1 MPVSRRVDGGDIMK
15 TVDFC
20 GIKTGRLA
28 VGGNPW
34 NGFSYIEGRV
44 TRDDMLDYY
53 TAENVLRDL
62 HHAESLGYTAYVAT
76 TDHFMCRVIRQYRSQ
91 GGKMQ
96 WFAQTHVPLD
106 MRVCVNQAIEYGAA
120 AIFQQGTQGD
130 SYFEEGRLDLLKRNQ
145 EEMRRAKVPVGLATH
160 VPEFITAAE
169 AECPV
174 DFYMAC
180 LHNMRCNNTKRVS
193 SSVSGMK
200 NEAHEFR
207 RQDREEMLSTIRAV
221 GKPCI
226 AYKILGGGGY
236 AFDRAGLKQCF
247 EETYAAIKPGDIA
260 TVGVFQRDHDQL
272 KENIEILADVLGE

>member
-1 MPVSRRVDGGDIMK
+1 LK

-34 NGFSYIEGRV
+34 NGFSYITETI

-53 TAENVLRDL
+53 TAGNVLRDL
-62 HHAESLGYTAYVAT
+62 KHAESLGYTAYVAT
-76 TDHFMCRVIRQYRSQ
+76 TDPFMCRVIRQYRNE
-91 GGKMQ
+91 GGTMQ

-106 MRVCVNQAIEYGAA
+106 MRVCVNNAIEYGAV

-130 SYFEEGRLDLLKRNQ
+130 GYFEEGRLDQLKANLG
-145 EEMRRAKVPVGLATH
+145 EMRRAGIPVGIATH
-160 VPEFITAAE
+160 VPEHIAVAE
-169 AECPV
+169 AECGV

-193 SSVSGMK
+193 SSVSGK
-200 NEAHEFR
+200 KDEAHEFTR
-207 RQDREEMLSTIRAV
+207 SDRDTMLAVIRSLN
-221 GKPCI
+221 KPCI

-236 AFDRAGLKQCF
+236 AFDREGLKQCF
-247 EETYAAIKPGDIA
+247 EETYHAIKPGDIA
-260 TVGVFQRDHDQL
+260 TVGVFQRDRDQL
-272 KENIEILADVLGE
+272 KENIELLREVLGE